1 MEKCIVPV
9 NTGEQLK
16 FPLHKPL
23 LLFMHNG
30 KIYCCKIK
38 YAGKDF
44 ITVIDVQERKITN
57 NGKLIYVDLLI
68 MNDIVFKRNR
78 IDGYSL
84 LEENEYIQYKD
95 HRIAKIVPLTN
106 KRGKNE

>member
-1 MEKCIVPV
+1 MNKCIIPV

-23 LLFMHNG
+23 LLFMNNG

-44 ITVIDVQERKITN
+44 VTVIDVQERKVTDSS
-57 NGKLIYVDLLI
+57 KLIYIDLFI
-68 MNDIVFKRNR
+68 TNDVVFKRNR

-84 LEENEYIQYKD
+84 LQEDEYSRNNKTTQ
-95 HRIAKIVPLTN
+95 AKIVSLTKKN
-106 KRGKNE
+106 KR

>member
-44 ITVIDVQERKITN
+44 VTVIQLQERTITN
-57 NGKLIYVDLLI
+57 TGKILYTDLLI
-68 MNDIVFKRNR
+68 LQDTVFKRNR

-84 LEENEYIQYKD
+84 LEEGEYINSRD
-95 HRIAKIVPLTN
+95 AGSAKIVPLTTSK
-106 KRGKNE
+106 KR

>member
-30 KIYCCKIK
+30 KIYCCKII

-44 ITVIDVQERKITN
+44 VTVVQLQERIITKEGKI
-57 NGKLIYVDLLI
+57 LYIDLMI
-68 MNDIVFKRNR
+68 VQDTVFKRNR

-84 LEENEYIQYKD
+84 LEEGEYIQARD
-95 HRIAKIVPLTN
+95 GGSAKILPLSSN
-106 KRGKNE
+106 KKR

>member
-1 MEKCIVPV
+1 MTRSIIPV

-23 LLFMHNG
+23 LLFMNNG

-44 ITVIDVQERKITN
+44 VTVIDIQERKIIEST
-57 NGKLIYVDLLI
+57 KLIYIDLLI
-68 MNDIVFKRNR
+68 NNDIVFKRNR

-84 LEENEYIQYKD
+84 LENDEYSKNKNVS
-95 HRIAKIVPLTN
+95 AKIVNLTK
-106 KRGKNE
+106 KR